1 MDERRCRSFG
11 RGAAARRLASG
22 ETLLIAAVLF
32 LACFAAG
39 FTPVAA
45 DGPWRRPLVK
55 LSGPVEL
62 LHPNQWW
69 VDGLPLRI
77 DPATAPAAATVR
89 GAEALVV
96 ASVDDGGLLAARSV
110 ALRPDAGEL
119 GSTVEFRCVIDE
131 LEPKYWIVCNRI
143 ILVTERTVVEGRPEV
158 GYLATVKAVRLSRD
172 SLLARSIKVSYPDAY
187 AEVEFEGPI
196 QGLGAESWTVNDI
209 TVLISPVTEIRGTP
223 QVGQTSQVKGVLQ
236 PSGAVLAL
244 VIVVKGAGSGSQVD
258 LEGLVESIASDQ
270 WVVGGVTVAIGPQ
283 TFIDESRAPAEVGAK
298 AQVRAL
304 RLQSGSLLALRIR
317 LLRPD

>member
-1 MDERRCRSFG
+1 
-11 RGAAARRLASG
+11 
-22 ETLLIAAVLF
+22 
-32 LACFAAG
+32 
-39 FTPVAA
+39 
-45 DGPWRRPLVK
+45 
-55 LSGPVEL
+55 
-62 LHPNQWW
+62 
-69 VDGLPLRI
+69 
-77 DPATAPAAATVR
+77 
-89 GAEALVV
+89 
-96 ASVDDGGLLAARSV
+96 
-110 ALRPDAGEL
+110 
-119 GSTVEFRCVIDE
+119 
-131 LEPKYWIVCNRI
+131 
-143 ILVTERTVVEGRPEV
+143 
-158 GYLATVKAVRLSRD
+158 
-172 SLLARSIKVSYPDAY
+172 
-187 AEVEFEGPI
+187 
-196 QGLGAESWTVNDI
+196 
-209 TVLISPVTEIRGTP
+209 ISPVTEIRGTP